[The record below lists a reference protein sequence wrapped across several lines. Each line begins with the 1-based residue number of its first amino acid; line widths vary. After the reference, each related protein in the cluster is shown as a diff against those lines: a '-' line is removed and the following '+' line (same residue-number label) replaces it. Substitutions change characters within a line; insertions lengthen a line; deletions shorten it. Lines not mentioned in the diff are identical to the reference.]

1 MVLHLSF
8 CSDLEIHH
16 FFCEIKQ
23 LVQLACYDTF
33 LNNTEL
39 CFGAVIMGGGPL
51 TGILYSYSKIV
62 SSICGIS
69 SAHGKYKAFSTCVS
83 HLSIVSLFYFSG
95 LVVYLSSAATHS
107 SHSSATGSVMYTV
120 VTPMLNPFTL
130 WNISFTEYV
139 HTHFTG
145 YISMSGLLRH
155 KVYIWRRTQQ
165 PTPVFLHG
173 ESMDRGALQA
183 RVHRVTQS
191 RIWLKWLSMNA
202 YALIFQNGCT
212 NCLSL
217 QHCKRDFIS
226 HSSDFISICH
236 SLVLYLNLLRM
247 KVVNRSG
254 ICWAPL
260 KP

>member
-1 MVLHLSF
+1 MYTAYMYSSLSLIQPNTQR
-8 CSDLEIHH
+8 STLEAS
-16 FFCEIKQ
+16 C
-23 LVQLACYDTF
+23 LV
-33 LNNTEL
+33 
-39 CFGAVIMGGGPL
+39 PP
-51 TGILYSYSKIV
+51 S
-62 SSICGIS
+62 
-69 SAHGKYKAFSTCVS
+69 
-83 HLSIVSLFYFSG
+83 
-95 LVVYLSSAATHS
+95 HS
-107 SHSSATGSVMYTV
+107 SHPTQGHHLSWLLKPQIHFAYFVFNLNGVKLFILFGIWLQSNLPYRCIITHCKNIPRFIYLFYCCWALGYFPVLQIVLLYT
-120 VTPMLNPFTL
+120 F